1 MRFRL
6 DVSRVIMIL
15 FVLLEMKMSQIYL
28 WLIFCFVA
36 FNGYVVL
43 PHSKILNK
51 VTIYSLYDNIY
62 TIKL

>member
-1 MRFRL
+1 
-6 DVSRVIMIL
+6 MIL
-15 FVLLEMKMSQIYL
+15 FILLEMKMSQIYL
-28 WLIFCFVA
+28 WSIFCFVA

-43 PHSKILNK
+43 PHSKILNN